1 MDWTVKH
8 TFERNQ
14 AVEDREKGWGSAGWI
29 VLRRIS
35 TEHGFEDVASL
46 LADSKCIP
54 LQEIA
59 GSTEEDDGSVSSWN
73 QFYNYRRWFAF
84 DAICNTV
91 QQNINN

>member
-1 MDWTVKH
+1 
-8 TFERNQ
+8 
-14 AVEDREKGWGSAGWI
+14 

-59 GSTEEDDGSVSSWN
+59 GSTEEDDGSVSS
-73 QFYNYRRWFAF
+73 
-84 DAICNTV
+84 
-91 QQNINN
+91 